1 MAACACRRYARADR
15 QELGGTH
22 KEESVRK
29 LIVCGVGL
37 VAALVLTVPGAFG
50 GAGQTPGVTAKSITI
65 GGTFPLTGPAASYAP
80 IPVGMKAYFAYVNAR
95 RATKAEDPARRRG
108 VFGRQIVWKYYD
120 DGYNPANTAQ
130 LSRRLVEQDK
140 VFATVGQLGTEPV
153 LGARAYLNQQKVP
166 QALVSTGASYWG
178 TQFKEYPWT
187 TGWQPD
193 YIAEGRLYGLHL
205 KANFRGKKI
214 AIVYQNDDY
223 GKDYLYGFL
232 AALGKEYADAN
243 VVAREAVETTATS
256 VASNMTRVRASG
268 ATILAV
274 FQLPTPTVRTIATGK
289 ALGYNPEQI
298 YMNSVAAIKPA
309 MDGMVAAAG
318 APYTNGIITIAYA
331 KDPQDSKWDN
341 DPAMKLYR
349 SIIQKYGGGLTAN
362 DPQVYYGVAKAET
375 FVQVLYKAGKNPT
388 RASLMKAL
396 LTMNYPNKFLLP
408 GVVQKTSA
416 KDHFIVS
423 QMQLQRYNSTT
434 RLWVPF
440 GKLIEG
446 RPR

>member
-1 MAACACRRYARADR
+1 
-15 QELGGTH
+15 
-22 KEESVRK
+22 VRK

-37 VAALVLTVPGAFG
+37 VAALALTVPGAFG
-50 GAGQTPGVTAKSITI
+50 GAAQTPGVTAKSITI

-80 IPVGMKAYFAYVNAR
+80 IPLGMKAYFSYVNAR
-95 RATKAEDPARRRG
+95 RGPDGKRG
-108 VFGRQIVWKYYD
+108 VMGRQIVWKYYD

-178 TQFKEYPWT
+178 LQYKEFPWT

-205 KANFRGKKI
+205 KANYRGKKI

-232 AALGKEYADAN
+232 AALGKQYADAN
-243 VVAREAVETTATS
+243 VVAREAVEATATS

-274 FQLPTPTVRTIATGK
+274 FQLPTPTVRTVATGK
-289 ALGYNPEQI
+289 ALGFNPEQI

-309 MDGMVAAAG
+309 MDGMVASAG
-318 APYTNGIITIAYA
+318 APYTNGIITIAYY
-331 KDPQDSKWDN
+331 KDPQDKKWDN
-341 DPAMKLYR
+341 DAAMKLYR
-349 SIIQKYGGGLTAN
+349 TIIAKYGGGANAN
-362 DPQVYYGVAKAET
+362 DPQVLYGVAKAET
-375 FVQVLYKAGKNPT
+375 FVQVLYKTGRNLT
-388 RASLMKAL
+388 RAGLMNAL
-396 LTMNYPNKFLLP
+396 LTMNYPNRFLLP
-408 GVVQKTSA
+408 GMVQKTSRT
-416 KDHFIVS
+416 DHFIIS

-440 GKLIEG
+440 GKLVEG

>member
-1 MAACACRRYARADR
+1 
-15 QELGGTH
+15 
-22 KEESVRK
+22 VRK
-29 LIVCGVGL
+29 LIVSAVGL
-37 VAALVLTVPGAFG
+37 VAALAFTVSGALG
-50 GAGQTPGVTAKSITI
+50 GAEQTPGVTARTITI

-80 IPVGMKAYFAYVNAR
+80 IPLGMKAYFSYTNAR
-95 RATKAEDPARRRG
+95 RGPDKKRG
-108 VFGRQIVWKYYD
+108 VGGRQIIWKYYD

-130 LSRRLVEQDK
+130 LTRRLVEQDK

-153 LGARAYLNQQKVP
+153 LSVRSYLNQAKVP

-178 TQFKEYPWT
+178 LQYKEYPWT

-205 KANFRGKKI
+205 KANHRGKKI

-223 GKDYLYGFL
+223 GKDYLYGFR
-232 AALGKEYADAN
+232 AALGKAYADAN
-243 VVAREAVETTATS
+243 VVATEPVETTATS
-256 VASNMTRVRASG
+256 VASQMTRVRASG

-274 FQLPTPTVRTIATGK
+274 FQLPTPTARTIATGK
-289 ALGYNPEQI
+289 ALGFNPEQI

-309 MDGMVAAAG
+309 MDGMVASAG
-318 APYTNGIITIAYA
+318 AAYVTGIISIAYA

-341 DPAMKLYR
+341 DAAMKLYR
-349 SIIQKYGGGLTAN
+349 SIIAKYGGGANPN
-362 DPQVYYGVAKAET
+362 DPQVLYGVAKAET

-388 RASLMKAL
+388 RASLMNAL
-396 LTMNYPNKFLLP
+396 LSMNYSNKFLLP
-408 GVVQKTSA
+408 GVVQKTTRT
-416 KDHFIVS
+416 DRFIVS
-423 QMQLQRYNSTT
+423 QMQLQRFNGTT
-434 RLWVPF
+434 KLWVPF